1 MYKVVGA
8 VKTRAA
14 RVIWMLEE
22 LGVPF
27 EHIAAPPRSDEA
39 RAASPSGK
47 VPVLLVDGVAI
58 SDSTAI
64 VQFLADKHGA
74 FTHPAGSI
82 ARAQQDSLTHF
93 ILDEFDSV
101 LWTAARH
108 SFVLPPELRLPQIK
122 DSLKWELE
130 RSQKALVA
138 RMGDGPY
145 LMGDDF
151 TVPDIILTHCI
162 GWAMSAKFDI
172 TEDRLNTYN
181 AQVRTRPAFL
191 RAMAR

>member
-27 EHIAAPPRSDEA
+27 EHIAATPRSDEA

>member
-1 MYKVVGA
+1 MYKVIGTA
-8 VKTRAA
+8 KSRAA
-14 RVIWMLEE
+14 RVLWMLEE

-27 EHIAAPPRSDEA
+27 EHIAAAPRSGEA
-39 RAASPSGK
+39 LAASPSGK

-64 VQFLADKHGA
+64 IQYLADKHGA

-82 ARAQQDSLTHF
+82 ARAQQDSFTHLV
-93 ILDEFDSV
+93 LDEFDSV

-108 SFVLPPELRLPQIK
+108 SFVLPPEQRLPQIK

-138 RMGDGPY
+138 RMGDGPF

-151 TVPDIILTHCI
+151 TVPDIILAHCL
-162 GWAMSAKFDI
+162 GWAVSAKFDI
-172 TEDRLNTYN
+172 TEDRLRHY
-181 AQVRTRPAFL
+181 AEHVRARPAFA

>member
-27 EHIAAPPRSDEA
+27 EHIAAAPRSDEA

-181 AQVRTRPAFL
+181 TQVRTRPAFL